1 MSLIHSVLFI
11 GFIALLTASPARAQG
26 MASVPLDES
35 RFPSDDLVFEGR
47 TLRSDEA
54 FHLKQQGVDLA
65 QLDPYESA
73 VWGPSKKPH
82 TDSISI
88 ADGDELLFKGALL
101 SASGLFRFNAVK
113 DDLTA
118 IVHLDK
124 TLHTM
129 LLRKNL
135 LRALGY
141 KVPSMK
147 WIPRLRVKFSNAGEM
162 KNFLESQI
170 PRATMGA
177 DSRWV
182 VEKNEQTFTITL
194 QDIVITVPSMEDHYN
209 LSQGTPPQNL
219 TNRTLRALLIPYA
232 LLDLGES
239 VNKLDWNVGRIS
251 DNQVLLPHFTRSAF
265 TTTKEDARWMLE
277 RLAKISRDELK
288 TIIDEAHY
296 PSEVAALLLEKLSAR
311 RNSLMKIFSVEAP
324 ELSFNPDHQKL
335 TQLDWPGYG
344 SRFAHGDPE
353 SPFKDY
359 HWYAISKLQ
368 SIAFDHLLGR
378 INNELSFFDPNA
390 ERYKFA
396 VGQFQKGLQHFVK
409 TGEFLSF
416 PVSTW
421 ASPVA
426 DIGLNASRD
435 VVIGNYMGT
444 DNLVQIADSIGWSV
458 RLGTHIGVENVPFVP
473 TIAVVGTATW
483 TKNWSHLKP
492 LKNLKQAMQ
501 EPYKNMV
508 VPLLKWQI
516 SKDLERIK
524 ALENSTNPDD
534 LDIKKENSKLAEI
547 MKHLGQNLGVGE
559 SLIYSENI
567 GPSAGVHAQAKN
579 FLGSAVNAKGSV
591 TTTSTLI
598 RRIQI
603 FRKDAKTIQVYDDT
617 GHGTGWSVDV
627 SLEKLVPVIRL
638 GWRGQAGNYSL
649 RLHEVNLDSDKQTNP
664 KFFDAAFALSEF
676 MQTGSAELL
685 ETLQKP
691 NILKAKFSDRSSKI
705 ALLFWRQ
712 KILKTHTYFDAEERT
727 GLTGQYVSF
736 TDEKQTGWNWEA
748 FAKDFINLGLKE
760 LTAGLEW
767 QNNAF
772 QNPAETLYGM
782 GVTRSSRFE
791 ASLDEEGQYDERYMR
806 VSDRWEGWS
815 ASVGRVQKKMREV
828 NEKFG
833 VELFNETSIENAT
846 ALKLYNVSVNLNLY
860 EKGIERLSSIP
871 QDALI
876 ALENRLERGM
886 KCSGDSIKVRRL
898 TSGQEVESC
907 GSLST
912 LMGLSR
918 SCQKQEKQ
926 ENIDRCLTKL
936 LRRLYEKLSFSD
948 ITKLLGRE
956 NIFVNGTVTG
966 FRQGDEILNDPITSN
981 TSGRIDGNFW
991 NGPFETIQRR
1001 LGIQAGE
1008 FNGYWLR
1015 ERL

>member
-1 MSLIHSVLFI
+1 MSLIQTVLFI
-11 GFIALLTASPARAQG
+11 GFIALLNSTPARAQG
-26 MASVPLDES
+26 MATVPLDES
-35 RFPSDDLVFEGR
+35 RFPSDDLVHQGR

-54 FHLKQQGVDLA
+54 YLLKLQGMDLA
-65 QLDPYESA
+65 TLDPYESA
-73 VWGPSKKPH
+73 VWSSSKKENF
-82 TDSISI
+82 DQIDI
-88 ADGDELLFKGALL
+88 FEGDELTFKGALL
-101 SASGLFRFNAVK
+101 SASGLFRFNAIK
-113 DDLTA
+113 EDLTA
-118 IVHLDK
+118 IVHIDK

-141 KVPSMK
+141 KVPAMK
-147 WIPRLRVKFSNAGEM
+147 WIPKLRVKFASAGEL

-177 DSRWV
+177 ESRWV
-182 VEKNEQTFTITL
+182 IEKNEHTHTITM
-194 QDIVITVPSMEDHYN
+194 QDVAVTVPSMEDHYN
-209 LSQGTPPQNL
+209 LSQGTPPQNI
-219 TNRTLRALLIPYA
+219 TNRTLRSLIIPYA

-239 VNKLDWNVGRIS
+239 VNKLDWTVGRIS
-251 DNQVLLPHFTRSAF
+251 DNQVLLPHFTRSSF
-265 TTTKEDARWMLE
+265 STTKEDARWMLQ
-277 RLAKISRDELK
+277 RLAKMTRAELQK
-288 TIIDEAHY
+288 IIEDAHF
-296 PSEVAALLLEKLSAR
+296 PKEVADLLIEKMSAR
-311 RNSLMKIFSVEAP
+311 RNALMKVFGVQTS
-324 ELSFNPDHQKL
+324 ELAFNPDHEKL

-353 SPFKDY
+353 SPFKDF
-359 HWYAISKLQ
+359 HWYAIAKLQ
-368 SIAFDHLLGR
+368 SIAFDNLLGR
-378 INNELSFFDPNA
+378 INKELSFFDPNA

-396 VGQFQKGLQHFVK
+396 IGQFQKGLQHFVK
-409 TGEFLSF
+409 TGEFLTF
-416 PVSTW
+416 PVDVW

-458 RLGTHIGVENVPFVP
+458 RLGSHIGVENVPLVP
-473 TIAVVGTATW
+473 TIAVLGTATW

-492 LKNLKQAMQ
+492 LKNLKQALQ

-516 SKDLERIK
+516 SKDLARIK
-524 ALENSTNPDD
+524 ELQESTNPDD
-534 LDIKKENSKLAEI
+534 LDIKKEDSKLAEV
-547 MKHLGQNLGVGE
+547 MTHLSQNLGIGE

-579 FLGSAVNAKGSV
+579 FLGTPFNAKGSV
-591 TTTSTLI
+591 NSTSTLI

-603 FRKDAKTIQVYDDT
+603 YRKDAKTIQVYDDT
-617 GHGTGWSVDV
+617 GHGTGWTVDF
-627 SLEKLVPVIRL
+627 SLEKLIPVIRI
-638 GWRGQAGNYSL
+638 GWRGQSGDYSL

-664 KFFDAAFALSEF
+664 KFFDSAFALSEF

-685 ETLQKP
+685 EGIQKP

-712 KILKTHTYFDAEERT
+712 KILKTHTFFEAEERT

-748 FAKDFINLGLKE
+748 FTKDFINLGLKE
-760 LTAGLEW
+760 LISGFEW

-782 GVTRSSRFE
+782 GITRSSRFE

-806 VSDRWEGWS
+806 VSDRWEGWT
-815 ASVGRVQKKMREV
+815 ASVMKVQTKMREA

-833 VELFNETSIENAT
+833 IELFDENSIENAT

-860 EKGIERLSSIP
+860 EKGIQRLASIP
-871 QDALI
+871 EDSLI
-876 ALENRLERGM
+876 KMENRLELE
-886 KCSGDSIKVRRL
+886 KTCAPDDIKMRRL
-898 TSGQEVESC
+898 SSGQVVESC

-912 LMGLSR
+912 LIYLSR
-918 SCQKQEKQ
+918 SCQKQDKQ
-926 ENIDRCLTKL
+926 EKIDRCLTNL
-936 LRRLYEKLSFSD
+936 LRKLYEKLTFSD
-948 ITKLLGRE
+948 ITKLLGRD
-956 NIFVNGTVTG
+956 NIFVNGSVTG
-966 FRQGDEILNDPITSN
+966 FRQGDEILNDPISSN